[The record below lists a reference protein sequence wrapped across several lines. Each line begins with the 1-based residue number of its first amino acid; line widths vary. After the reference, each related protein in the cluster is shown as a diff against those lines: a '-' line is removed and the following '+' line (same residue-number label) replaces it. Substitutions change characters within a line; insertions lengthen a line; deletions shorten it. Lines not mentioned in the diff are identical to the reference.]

1 MVILAIGL
9 HQLHHCIVDQ
19 LSKCHHLGAKHNI
32 QNGLILSAI
41 GLSLCAEATQITA
54 INSTFMKDL

>member
-1 MVILAIGL
+1 MVRPAIRL
-9 HQLHHCIVDQ
+9 PQLHHCIIDQ
-19 LSKCHHLGAKHNI
+19 LSKCHRLGAKHNI